1 MPPFR
6 NAYGGPF
13 GEGMDRWSGPPKSP
27 SQPMEG
33 EELDVFKELQ
43 ESAQKIIDLHAKLQ
57 VEAALKRRAEETWLE
72 EQRALTLA
80 MSGSYSANYSDGP
93 STRRDADEEED
104 VLAYC
109 PSERPSS
116 ESLRAETSNH
126 SGAEMASNRGIEAM
140 QDGVSLTFRSE
151 TVSDNESAA

>member
-13 GEGMDRWSGPPKSP
+13 GEGMDRWSGTPKSP

-57 VEAALKRRAEETWLE
+57 VEAAQKRRAEETWLE

-80 MSGSYSANYSDGP
+80 MSGSYSANYSDAP
-93 STRRDADEEED
+93 SSRREGDEEED

-109 PSERPSS
+109 PSEGPSS
-116 ESLRAETSNH
+116 SSLWAATSDH
-126 SGAEMASNRGIEAM
+126 DGAEMTSTREIEAM

-151 TVSDNESAA
+151 TVSDDESAA